1 MKKFQKMAMIALLAI
16 STIACDSDDDAAP
29 APQTITDIAVANPDF
44 SILVTALTRTDL
56 AGVLDGPGQ
65 FTVFAPTN
73 TAFNTFF
80 ASLGSNVNVNNVN
93 VDVLRNIL
101 LNHVIGSE
109 IKSNAIPASTYVSTL
124 SPFSSATNAPTISM
138 YVTKSGTNVTLNGG
152 VDNDGAVVTTADID
166 ASNGVIHVVNAV
178 IGIPTIVNHA
188 IANPAFATVTG
199 LLVQQ
204 GLAGTLDG
212 TAGAPFT
219 VFAPVNSAFSTAVL
233 GIYNSLSSEN
243 KTNVLLYH
251 VVGGANVRSNAI
263 PSGNISTLFTPQTF
277 SITGTSIN
285 DAGSTVNKNII
296 VTDVQCSNGIVH
308 AIDGVLLPSFP

>member
-1 MKKFQKMAMIALLAI
+1 MKKFQKFAMIALLAI
-16 STIACDSDDDAAP
+16 GTIACDSDDDAAP
-29 APQTITDIAVANPDF
+29 AQQTITDIAAANPDF
-44 SILVTALTRTDL
+44 SILVEALTITDL
-56 AGVLDGPGQ
+56 AGVLDAPGSY
-65 FTVFAPTN
+65 TVFAPTN
-73 TAFNTFF
+73 AAFNDLLDGADIT
-80 ASLGSNVNVNNVN
+80 
-93 VDVLRNIL
+93 DVPEATLKAIL
-101 LNHVIGSE
+101 LNHVIGTE
-109 IKSNAIPASTYVSTL
+109 IKSSAIPAASYQSTL
-124 SPFSSATNAPTISM
+124 SPFSSAANAPTISM
-138 YVTKSGTNVTLNGG
+138 YITKSGATVTVNGG
-152 VDNDGAVVTTADID
+152 VANDGAVVTTADID

-188 IANPAFATVTG
+188 IANPAFTTVTG
-199 LLVQQ
+199 LLVDQ

-219 VFAPVNSAFSTAVL
+219 VFAPINDAFTPAVL
-233 GIYNSLSSEN
+233 GIYGSLSSEN

-263 PSGNISTLFTPQTF
+263 PSGNIATLFTPQTF